1 MGLLSRLGAV
11 FRPETRAGGGYTD
24 AALEAALN
32 AAAGGLTAQAER
44 TAAVEF
50 GVGLLS
56 RAFAAAIVEPD
67 ILARTALT
75 PTIREGM
82 IRRLLLTG
90 NAVFAID
97 VTALGNVRL
106 LPAFTHDVRGG
117 LDESRW
123 AYRLT
128 LPTPSRAET
137 RRTMSRGVVHIRIG
151 ADPNTPWQGCSP
163 LLNAGLTSQ
172 MLARLEHRTG
182 QEANARA
189 GYVLPLPDGL
199 DDETVDG
206 LKADLNTLAGN
217 IALVETTSAG
227 MGQGR
232 AAAHKLTGAYSAWA
246 RSSRRATS
254 TCGGKLALTC
264 APQWGFRRPCTL
276 GLTAQPCGKRT
287 ARLLVAT
294 IQPMAALITAELEAK
309 LDTPVSFNFRRLAA
323 ADVAARA
330 RAFGTLVQSYVQAGV
345 QELDFARLER
355 LAGLNE

>member
-1 MGLLSRLGAV
+1 MGLLTRLGAV

-32 AAAGGLTAQAER
+32 AAQGGLTAQAER

-56 RAFAAAIVEPD
+56 RAFAAALVEPD
-67 ILARTALT
+67 ILGRTALT
-75 PTIREGM
+75 PAIREGM

-90 NAVFAID
+90 NSVFAID
-97 VTALGNVRL
+97 VTALGNIRL

-123 AYRLT
+123 IYRLT

-137 RRTMSRGVVHIRIG
+137 RRAMSRAVVHIRIG

-182 QEANARA
+182 QEANART

-199 DDETVDG
+199 DDTTVEA
-206 LKADLNTLAGN
+206 LKGDLNTLKGN

-232 AAAHKLTGAYSAWA
+232 AAAPQTDWQPRRLGAEFPEGNVNL
-246 RSSRRATS
+246 RRQAGADVCAAMGIPAALYVGADGATVRE
-254 TCGGKLALTC
+254 AYR
-264 APQWGFRRPCTL
+264 Q
-276 GLTAQPCGKRT
+276 
-287 ARLLVAT
+287 LLVAT
-294 IQPMAALITAELEAK
+294 IQPMAALITEELERK
-309 LDTPVSFNFRRLAA
+309 LDTPVSFNFRKLAA

-345 QELDFARLER
+345 ELDFPKLER

>member
-11 FRPETRAGGGYTD
+11 FRPETRAGGSYTD

-75 PTIREGM
+75 PAIREGM

-232 AAAHKLTGAYSAWA
+232 AAAPQADWRLQRLGAEFPEGNVNL
-246 RSSRRATS
+246 RRQVGADVCAAMGIPAALYVGADGATVRE
-254 TCGGKLALTC
+254 AYR
-264 APQWGFRRPCTL
+264 Q
-276 GLTAQPCGKRT
+276 
-287 ARLLVAT
+287 LLVAT
-294 IQPMAALITAELEAK
+294 IQPMAALITAELEQK

-330 RAFGTLVQSYVQAGV
+330 RAFGTLVQSYT
-345 QELDFARLER
+345 QEGAEIDFPRLER